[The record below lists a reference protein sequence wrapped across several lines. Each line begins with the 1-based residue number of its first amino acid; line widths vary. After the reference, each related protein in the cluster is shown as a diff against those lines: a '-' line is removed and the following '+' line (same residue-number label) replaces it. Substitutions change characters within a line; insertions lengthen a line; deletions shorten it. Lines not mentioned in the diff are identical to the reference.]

1 MNYRPDQQLSEDKK
15 AKPNPAKATPLTTE
29 KSDIEELKGIVQQL
43 VNKPD
48 RYVRESQ
55 QTSDSYRGYHQG
67 YRGTYR
73 PPRQNYQSRQQ
84 TPQQS
89 STQQLNSN
97 TPVISITLFTKN
109 FNVLDVDSM
118 DTIREDVL

>member
-1 MNYRPDQQLSEDKK
+1 MTVRVNRP
-15 AKPNPAKATPLTTE
+15 ATHTE
-29 KSDIEELKGIVQQL
+29 VITKDIEAHIDHQ
-43 VNKPD
+43 D
-48 RYVRESQ
+48 R
-55 QTSDSYRGYHQG
+55 TK
-67 YRGTYR
+67 
-73 PPRQNYQSRQQ
+73 SRQQ
-84 TPQQS
+84 TPQQQS